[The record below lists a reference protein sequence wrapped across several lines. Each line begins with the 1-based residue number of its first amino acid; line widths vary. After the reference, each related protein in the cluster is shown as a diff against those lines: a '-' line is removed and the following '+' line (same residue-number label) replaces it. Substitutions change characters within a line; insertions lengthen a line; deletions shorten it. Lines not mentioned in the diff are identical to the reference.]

1 MSTADHADATLSADD
16 FASIRQQLARSMR
29 ALDDGHP
36 ERWAASFT
44 DDATLHSS
52 TDGAGTPIHLAGR
65 AAIAGYGTA
74 SAAHLPPGAR
84 RWLNLALI
92 ESTPG
97 GARARTYVMTYTQ
110 RQGAGCVAHASA
122 ILDADL
128 IRSDGHWRYTG
139 LQLTARDFDHADWAA
154 GAKAGLAGCGGY
166 TPQVDLAHPY
176 NPNRGAGPLDHE
188 LIQQTLAAFLFYMDD
203 GTQPERLA
211 ALFTEDG
218 LWHMFGVDRLYRGGS
233 WHGTPMEP
241 VYAGRAAIT
250 EFNRSG
256 HATRQPWDRHWG
268 HSPMITIDGDTA
280 HAYFPYA
287 TVLAGVGAHI
297 QPMTTGLFRHRLR
310 KTNSAWLIEEC
321 AAFIERAPADLP
333 DVTAHAAHHYIG
345 GVA

>member
-1 MSTADHADATLSADD
+1 MPTADHADATLSAED
-16 FASIRQQLARSMR
+16 FASIRQLLARSMR
-29 ALDDGHP
+29 ALDDGNP

-44 DDATLHSS
+44 DYATLHISA
-52 TDGAGTPIHLAGR
+52 DGAGAPALLAGR
-65 AAIAGYGTA
+65 TAIAGYGTA
-74 SAAHLPPGAR
+74 SAADQTPGTR
-84 RWLNLALI
+84 RWLNLPLI

-97 GARARTYVMTYTQ
+97 GARARTYLMTYTPH
-110 RQGAGCVAHASA
+110 GGTGCVAHASA

-128 IRSDGHWRYTG
+128 VHSDGDWHYSG
-139 LQLTARDFDHADWAA
+139 LQLIARDFDHADWAA

-166 TPQVDLAHPY
+166 TPQIDLADPHY
-176 NPNRGAGPLDHE
+176 PNRGANPLEYE
-188 LIQQTLAAFLFYMDD
+188 LIQQTLAAFIFHMDD
-203 GTQPERLA
+203 GTQPEHLA
-211 ALFTEDG
+211 ALFTDNG

-241 VYAGRAAIT
+241 VYSGRAAIT
-250 EFNRSG
+250 EFNRSA

-310 KTNSAWLIEEC
+310 KINNAWLIEEC
-321 AAFIERAPADLP
+321 AAFIERAPADLS